1 MKSPLV
7 FTLSLLS
14 CITAMQAGF
23 AQNEDDDAKIF
34 RPRRLA
40 MGPVLRPSVPTPNT
54 PSASPPTTV
63 TPMRGPA
70 APNIPGNEPL
80 FVPQQ
85 SPSESNPVSQ
95 PKTPGSTQPPDT
107 SAPVQGTVRFSTGQ
121 PPADQSQ
128 QEGLSLSQALDEAL
142 IKGPRA
148 AAIRAQLPIAKAGIA
163 QAAISPNPVLF
174 YDNGFIAE
182 ATERRGTSFS
192 WDAPWKL
199 AFRVIAAK
207 RLYDQTKIDLMTTLW
222 QLRADTRRAYTEA
235 IVAQE
240 TQTTLSDLFGLTQ
253 RLLEVS
259 SKRFQAGDVPELDL
273 LRARLATSQ
282 AQIDLGVGA
291 QRVIR
296 ARQQLN
302 VIMGRVVQ
310 QPIAVPHLPAFIGAK
325 PSAFQM
331 KAVKRGILP
340 DYTRTVP
347 PLTYFLGLAQENR
360 LELKSLAQQLKV
372 NQANFRTA
380 VANVMP
386 NPSVTYGS
394 SKSANLPTG
403 PKLAGNFLTLNI
415 ETPVSNLNQGELSR
429 LKTTGRQLNYQMAA
443 QKNQVQA
450 DVVTAYNNLIAAR
463 DRIRVYQEHVLSD
476 SNEVARLSRRS
487 YEVGQ
492 SDINSTLLAQ
502 QANIQIRSQYLDA
515 ITNYQ
520 QAYTDLEQAC
530 GMPID

>member
-1 MKSPLV
+1 
-7 FTLSLLS
+7 
-14 CITAMQAGF
+14 MQAGF
-23 AQNEDDDAKIF
+23 AQTQNQQDDAKIS
-34 RPRRLA
+34 RHRLA

-54 PSASPPTTV
+54 PSASPPQTV
-63 TPMRGPA
+63 TPLRGPA

-85 SPSESNPVSQ
+85 MPSESNPATQ
-95 PKTPGSTQPPDT
+95 PKQPGSTQQPDT
-107 SAPVQGTVRFSTGQ
+107 STPVQGTVRFSSGQQ

-163 QAAISPNPVLF
+163 QAAISPNPVFF

-182 ATERRGTSFS
+182 ATERRGTSMS
-192 WDAPWKL
+192 WDPPWKL
-199 AFRVIAAK
+199 AFRIIAAK

-240 TQTTLSDLFGLTQ
+240 TQSTLSDLFGLTQ

-310 QPIAVPHLPAFIGAK
+310 QPVAVPHLPAFIGAK
-325 PSAFQM
+325 PTAFQM

-340 DYTRTVP
+340 DYTKTVP
-347 PLTYFLGLAQENR
+347 PLTFFLALAQENR
-360 LELKSLAQQLKV
+360 LELKSLAQQIKV
-372 NQANFRTA
+372 NQAQFRTA

-386 NPSVTYGS
+386 NPSVAYGS

-415 ETPVSNLNQGELSR
+415 ETPVNNLNQGELSR
-429 LKTTGRQLNYQMAA
+429 LKTTGRQLNYQIAA

-450 DVVTAYNNLIAAR
+450 DVVAAYNNLIAAR